1 MKRRISITL
10 TILSLLIG
18 LAMWNVG
25 GGLKTKAAS
34 ATPATQANTI
44 TVTNTN
50 DSGPG
55 SLRQAIA
62 DAAPGD
68 TINFNLSDCPCVIT
82 LTSGELLIGK
92 PLTINGP
99 GAKTLS
105 IDGNNNSR
113 IFSIVQSGTFT
124 LAGLTVTNGNGQGTI
139 ANGNGFGGGILGLFG
154 TLIIND
160 CAIVGNNTPVSGGGV
175 FFASGVFRM
184 TGGAVSGNRAR
195 FGGGVC
201 FQDTSGNL
209 TNCTISGNSAIG
221 FGGGFL
227 MIASTRATDL
237 TTLTNCTV
245 TGNSGPLGGGLFVSA
260 DSTTRLKNTL
270 VAGNSPPNFG
280 KSLVRAILTS
290 LGHNLDGDGSS
301 GFTNSVNGDLV
312 GTMSNPLDA
321 LLGPLAD
328 NGGPTQTHAL
338 LLGSPAINA
347 GNNAFALDA
356 DSNPL
361 QFDQRGPG
369 FPRILGGAVDIGA
382 FERPPFNF
390 NGFFPPVDNQ
400 PVFNN
405 ANAGRAIP
413 IKFSLGGD
421 QGLNIFAPGHPVS
434 QQIACSDGAPS
445 SEVEETVTAGSSSLS
460 YDAETDTYTYVWK
473 TEKSWA
479 GTCRKLIVRLNDGSE
494 HAAFFKFK

>member
-1 MKRRISITL
+1 
-10 TILSLLIG
+10 
-18 LAMWNVG
+18 MWNVG
-25 GGLKTKAAS
+25 RGLKTNAAS
-34 ATPATQANTI
+34 ATTATQANTI
-44 TVTNTN
+44 TVNNTN

-82 LTSGELLIGK
+82 LTSGELLINK

-113 IFSIVQSGTFT
+113 VFSIRQSGTFT
-124 LAGLTVTNGNGQGTI
+124 LAGLTVTNGNGQGRI
-139 ANGNGFGGGILGLFG
+139 DSGFGGGIDGVGG

-160 CAIVGNNTPVSGGGV
+160 CAIVGNSTLSGLRAGGGV
-175 FFASGVFRM
+175 SFFFGALRM
-184 TGGAVSGNRAR
+184 TGSVISGNRAG
-195 FGGGVC
+195 FGGGVEIL
-201 FQDTSGNL
+201 DASGSL

-221 FGGGFL
+221 FGGGIL
-227 MIASTRATDL
+227 MITDL

-245 TGNSGPLGGGLFVSA
+245 TGNSGPLGGGLFVFT
-260 DSTTRLKNTL
+260 DSTARLKNTL

-280 KSLVRAILTS
+280 KSSVRAILTS

-301 GFTNSVNGDLV
+301 GFTNSINGDLV

-328 NGGPTQTHAL
+328 NGGPTQTHSL

-369 FPRILGGAVDIGA
+369 FPRILGGVVDTGA
-382 FERPPFNF
+382 FERPPYNF
-390 NGFFPPVDNQ
+390 NGFFPPVEN
-400 PVFNN
+400 PPAFNN
-405 ANAGRAIP
+405 VNAGRATP

-421 QGLNIFAPGHPVS
+421 QGLNIFVPGYPVS

-445 SEVEETVTAGSSSLS
+445 NEVEETVTAGSSSLS

-494 HAAFFKFK
+494 HLAFFKFK

>member
-1 MKRRISITL
+1 M
-10 TILSLLIG
+10 LSLLIG

-25 GGLKTKAAS
+25 GGLNTKAAS

-82 LTSGELLIGK
+82 LTSGELLIRK

-113 IFSIVQSGTFT
+113 VFSIIQSGTVT
-124 LAGLTVTNGNGQGTI
+124 LAGLTVTKGNGVGAT
-139 ANGNGFGGGILGLFG
+139 NNSLGGGILGLIG

-160 CAIVGNNTPVSGGGV
+160 CAIVGNSTLSGAAGGGGV
-175 FFASGVFRM
+175 FFAIGALRM
-184 TGGAVSGNRAR
+184 TGSVISGNRAG
-195 FGGGVC
+195 FGGGIETR
-201 FQDTSGNL
+201 DNTGSL

-221 FGGGFL
+221 FGGGILISDRNFV
-227 MIASTRATDL
+227 TDL
-237 TTLTNCTV
+237 TLTNCTV
-245 TGNSGPLGGGLFVSA
+245 TGNSGPRGVVHVESRFAGVSTA
-260 DSTTRLKNTL
+260 RLKNTL

-280 KSLVRAILTS
+280 KFVIGSSSATLTS
-290 LGHNLDGDGSS
+290 LGHNLEGDGSS

-382 FERPPFNF
+382 FERPLYNF
-390 NGFFPPVDNQ
+390 NGFFPPVENP

-405 ANAGRAIP
+405 ANAGRATP

-421 QGLNIFAPGHPVS
+421 QGLNIFVPGHPVS

-445 SEVEETVTAGSSSLS
+445 SEVEQTVTAGGSSLS

-494 HAAFFKFK
+494 HLAFFKFK